1 MKVNMAVYT
10 AVHGFDWQP
19 GTVFERRELNR
30 FYEMIGD
37 FPDIMMQKVPF
48 GGAFVCDGRF
58 VFYRF
63 HVNVHGDSRGRD
75 ALYCVVGA
83 VPVEDAPRLDLAQVM
98 TAPEFAGPVKPFP
111 VGMIGKEIAPAG
123 TPKTRR
129 ELQSRVDAIAGLNDI
144 GSCAAHY
151 SRGSFVCRI
160 TESEGRFV
168 FKVQCENPDIVDPP
182 PPPPPVERPAE
193 LRKEI
198 ERPREIK
205 VRDMEREN
213 RLERELLECR
223 ERCRKLESEL
233 VRARHRIDNYV
244 NSAVLAVALA
254 LVAFAV
260 AFFLRGCDSSPDC
273 ETCKGTGKVEV
284 EEMQNRSDS
293 CKKCAGKGA
302 VRTLNPFSNKLVTCS
317 DCMGRGSVPR
327 QVKIRQRKDCPTC
340 GGTGKMPEPKSNDQK
355 AKAQGSVE
363 TTPRQ

>member
-98 TAPEFAGPVKPFP
+98 TAPEFAGSVKPFP
-111 VGMIGKEIAPAG
+111 VGMDGKEIAPAG

-144 GSCAAHY
+144 GACAAY
-151 SRGSFVCRI
+151 
-160 TESEGRFV
+160 
-168 FKVQCENPDIVDPP
+168 
-182 PPPPPVERPAE
+182 
-193 LRKEI
+193 
-198 ERPREIK
+198 
-205 VRDMEREN
+205 
-213 RLERELLECR
+213 
-223 ERCRKLESEL
+223 
-233 VRARHRIDNYV
+233 
-244 NSAVLAVALA
+244 
-254 LVAFAV
+254 
-260 AFFLRGCDSSPDC
+260 
-273 ETCKGTGKVEV
+273 
-284 EEMQNRSDS
+284 
-293 CKKCAGKGA
+293 
-302 VRTLNPFSNKLVTCS
+302 
-317 DCMGRGSVPR
+317 
-327 QVKIRQRKDCPTC
+327 
-340 GGTGKMPEPKSNDQK
+340 
-355 AKAQGSVE
+355 
-363 TTPRQ
+363 

>member
-83 VPVEDAPRLDLAQVM
+83 VPVEDAPRLNLMQVM
-98 TAPEFAGPVKPFP
+98 TVPEFAGPVKPFP
-111 VGMIGKEIAPAG
+111 VGMDGKEIEPAG

-144 GSCAAHY
+144 GSCAAYY

-160 TESEGRFV
+160 TETEGRFA
-168 FKVQCENPDIVDPP
+168 FKVQCANPDIVDPP
-182 PPPPPVERPAE
+182 PPPPPPPKPVVAESPYARRSVDSVRSSDADRQLAEARRENER
-193 LRKEI
+193 LRMQIDGLEQQK
-198 ERPREIK
+198 RSL
-205 VRDMEREN
+205 EN
-213 RLERELLECR
+213 RLSSSHNGLYLAAGLCLVLLVLLVFRVCR
-223 ERCRKLESEL
+223 TDE
-233 VRARHRIDNYV
+233 
-244 NSAVLAVALA
+244 
-254 LVAFAV
+254 
-260 AFFLRGCDSSPDC
+260 FLCPDC
-273 ETCKGTGKVEV
+273 WGKGSLDNRAHVTAQEPCEKCRRTGKVSKGWLG
-284 EEMQNRSDS
+284 RDTSP
-293 CKKCAGKGA
+293 CPACGGKGE
-302 VRTLNPFSNKLVTCS
+302 VTYVPEKLTCQR
-317 DCMGRGSVPR
+317 CQGEG
-327 QVKIRQRKDCPTC
+327 KILP
-340 GGTGKMPEPKSNDQK
+340 PKEDKK
-355 AKAQGSVE
+355 AK
-363 TTPRQ
+363 